1 MDATSFEA
9 VQNGF
14 MSGEGPA
21 NTDTLSDAIAL
32 GSILL
37 KGRLLWVSATLGF
50 VILGMLLM
58 SCKHLSSPSQAAD
71 GTVESQ

>member
-50 VILGMLLM
+50 VCF
-58 SCKHLSSPSQAAD
+58 S
-71 GTVESQ
+71 